1 MKKLFLV
8 DKLSFVNRESRRD
21 WVDLILTYDFQRAI
35 ESAERN
41 FGDFTCTESRAFQ
54 DDISS
59 AHLIP
64 FILDLS
70 DSYPRMNC
78 WPFER
83 QPSFILFPFLAAFLP
98 LTSTRRANFKID
110 DIKRFKE
117 EFKNWMNYEDYNYI
131 KKTWHMI

>member
-59 AHLIP
+59 AHLNTFYPGPTWFLSENELLTIREATFIHSVSIP
-64 FILDLS
+64 C
-70 DSYPRMNC
+70 R
-78 WPFER
+78 
-83 QPSFILFPFLAAFLP
+83 FLALDKHKKGE
-98 LTSTRRANFKID
+98 LQDRR
-110 DIKRFKE
+110 
-117 EFKNWMNYEDYNYI
+117 
-131 KKTWHMI
+131 H